1 MEFVLCHKLE
11 YCYLEEYIR
20 SVLPDKSLFLYDGET
35 PLIFN
40 GNVFWCI
47 RRIPFHIIPPGSTI
61 KFVNTEQLSVPQKFA
76 EFKQFI
82 VNGVQVYDYSLE
94 NIRISGTGSHLPYKE
109 IPEET
114 QKLKEFLLQPKEH
127 DFALIGTPSLYRTT
141 KIKEIVEKG
150 YTVHH
155 IHGWRD
161 ERDKEVAKCKYILNL
176 HYSPEYTVY
185 ESIRCERWRFAGMPI
200 YSEAS
205 LDLPEGVLGIDLIT
219 TRVNSAS

>member
-20 SVLPDKSLFLYDGET
+20 SVLPDKSLFLYNDET
-35 PLIFN
+35 PVIFN

-47 RRIPFHIIPPGSTI
+47 RRIPFHIIPAGSI
-61 KFVNTEQLSVPQKFA
+61 VKFVNTEQLSVPQKFA
-76 EFKQFI
+76 EFKQFV

-94 NIRISGTGSHLPYKE
+94 NIRISGLGTHLPYKE

-114 QKLKEFLLQPKEH
+114 QRLKQFLLQPKEY
-127 DFALIGTPSLYRTT
+127 DFAFIGTPSPYRIA
-141 KIKEIVEKG
+141 KIHEIANKG
-150 YTVHH
+150 YS
-155 IHGWRD
+155 IYFISGWRD

-200 YSEAS
+200 YSEPS
-205 LDLPEGVLGIDLIT
+205 LDLPEGILEIETIRSNTL
-219 TRVNSAS
+219 S